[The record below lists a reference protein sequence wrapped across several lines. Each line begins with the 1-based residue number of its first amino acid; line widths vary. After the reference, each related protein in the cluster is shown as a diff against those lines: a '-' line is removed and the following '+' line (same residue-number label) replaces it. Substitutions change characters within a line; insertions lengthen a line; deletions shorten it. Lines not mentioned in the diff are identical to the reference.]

1 MFIRYMA
8 DTSDTDASLKALE
21 YLHSLLRIAPVRVV
35 SMTAP
40 AMGKIWV
47 HYASLLITPMMGEFA
62 NVVCCSPARWSF
74 EQAVPMPARN
84 GTVPIAKHTV
94 ELYTRG
100 VRNVLIAT
108 KHPQSQDQIT
118 AAAKYEAMV
127 VDSEELRMGWEM
139 NGRPGA
145 LVIPIP
151 VMDHDAV
158 RAAVLG

>member
-1 MFIRYMA
+1 M
-8 DTSDTDASLKALE
+8 
-21 YLHSLLRIAPVRVV
+21 
-35 SMTAP
+35 
-40 AMGKIWV
+40 
-47 HYASLLITPMMGEFA
+47 
-62 NVVCCSPARWSF
+62 
-74 EQAVPMPARN
+74 
-84 GTVPIAKHTV
+84 PIAKHTV